1 MKTKAALHLVD
12 GKSLSELILAWSPPS
27 VDHADDDDDEQFPDV
42 GVLGGNRASF
52 RSASVMTGS
61 AKTITLCVTDTVAN
75 LEMIKGLDLQLT
87 NAKGFFISISQ
98 YSSKGMGGLQST
110 AGRARMQ
117 TEICLKVN
125 ETNLSTT
132 KTEGP
137 GGEPLSAAFDLP
149 GLRAA
154 GTMKARDTEVTEV
167 MSPDP
172 KQPPP
177 SFSAMAGQAAS
188 RRAKEL
194 SKILSVPG
202 GSASGDMIGQRNL
215 SLPPMDEGDGREAS
229 AAPPAQSHLGASQ
242 LKARAAQ
249 RAHMPS
255 GLVVDPATQEPEAA
269 LSRSSS
275 TVSPVIDTLKGAGR
289 RATERARSITDV
301 QLVFSV
307 EQMSNEV
314 REDMLNSLLE
324 LQRTMSSEIATF
336 LAQAEDYARK
346 ISRRRKRHDGGR
358 FRGVQFHFHLI
369 FLLEGI
375 LLSAAAPGA
384 TLLLDTGFF
393 TLQMEGSE
401 SNTADGKGLSAGDEH
416 KESKLKWKV
425 GLEGL
430 SIATLSHS
438 NQVGA
443 ADKADNKA
451 WMLANL
457 RTNLQVQNQAGG
469 EIKTTQGGSKQ
480 GRSLS
485 NFELVISKT
494 ELLAHPGSIACL
506 TLLWRHYL
514 AAYKDYRR
522 KRTESGLTK
531 LDSRFRRLAQTG
543 SMVAQG
549 HIKETAPRIIS
560 SLHVNVR
567 VQDTTVRLIYSGDVS
582 DRYSYNLPSSPTAAQ
597 IFFRVNIRSD
607 AGFQKEERDDKALVA
622 ALEIVQLC
630 ITSSQDPAYASSRII
645 TSRLDFG
652 NFTMHLAGGRDI
664 HLQHASTTRNRLVFQ
679 SAVGSLRILT
689 DVPTDKA
696 EPRSPRAGEQQH
708 CSSAQVG
715 NKIKSPTHLFAE
727 VPSTFQ
733 CFRPEFIRNPHDS
746 DWKP

>member
-1 MKTKAALHLVD
+1 MKTRAALHLVD

-27 VDHADDDDDEQFPDV
+27 VDNADDDDDEQFPEL

-61 AKTITLCVTDTVAN
+61 AKTITLCVTDTVVS

-87 NAKGFFISISQ
+87 NSKGFFISISQ
-98 YSSKGMGGLQST
+98 YSSKAARALQST

-117 TEICLKVN
+117 TEICLKIN

-154 GTMKARDTEVTEV
+154 GTMKARDTKVTEA

-172 KQPPP
+172 KQLPP
-177 SFSAMAGQAAS
+177 SFSAMAGQEAS

-194 SKILSVPG
+194 AKMLSVPG
-202 GSASGDMIGQRNL
+202 GSATGDMIGQRNL
-215 SLPPMDEGDGREAS
+215 SLPPMDEADGREAP
-229 AAPPAQSHLGASQ
+229 AAASAQSLLGVSQ

-255 GLVVDPATQEPEAA
+255 GLVIDPATPEPDADIQ

-275 TVSPVIDTLKGAGR
+275 IVSPVIDTLKGAGR

-346 ISRRRKRHDGGR
+346 ISKRRKRHDGGR

-401 SNTADGKGLSAGDEH
+401 SNTADGKAPSAGEEH

-514 AAYKDYRR
+514 VAYKDYRR
-522 KRTESGLTK
+522 KRMESGLTK
-531 LDSRFRRLAQTG
+531 LDSSFRRLAQTG

-549 HIKETAPRIIS
+549 HIKETAPKIIS

-582 DRYSYNLPSSPTAAQ
+582 DRYMYNLPSSPTAAQ
-597 IFFRVNIRSD
+597 IFSRVNIRSD

-622 ALEIVQLC
+622 ALEIVQLR
-630 ITSSQDPAYASSRII
+630 ITSSQDPTYASSRTI

-652 NFTMHLAGGRDI
+652 NFTMDLAGGRDI

-696 EPRSPRAGEQQH
+696 EPSSPKAGEQQH
-708 CSSAQVG
+708 CSAAQVRKT
-715 NKIKSPTHLFAE
+715 NLVTHPPLAHRIPPF
-727 VPSTFQ
+727 SNF
-733 CFRPEFIRNPHDS
+733 
-746 DWKP
+746 